1 MSRKTI
7 GETLKQAVAWP
18 TKFLFGDDIFISYS
32 RADGATY
39 AAGLADELAGRK
51 FSCRFDLWG
60 TEPGKEMPNSLKRAL
75 KRSAVLVLVG
85 SPGAAKSVHVAQEVA
100 ELKRRGRKIIPIA
113 FDGILLRNNVTVR
126 NGSLERIVAR
136 GTPITVDE
144 ALWAADIEGLPLS
157 CEKVAA
163 LKTGDPSPDVISR
176 IEKTFTFSRKDE
188 RLRKTTAA
196 IGVVLIILIGA
207 SIVAG
212 YVATKKGKE
221 AALRTS
227 EAAQAETRARDSE
240 LKAKQQ
246 EDNAKQQT
254 LLAEA
259 ATLKATD
266 AEKLAGEKTRLAD
279 EKTKLAAEKT
289 RLAAAASKRADEQT
303 AKADEAS
310 KRAATQ
316 ELSAHKNLA
325 RSYYAQAQAESNTNP
340 LRALAWAN
348 TAVKEAPSEDENK
361 SSYMVRALDLA
372 ARTPLAV
379 INSPTGLLSASFSPT
394 CETIV
399 TFSASG
405 KFAVW
410 DGYTGESLPHPF
422 PDPGFKYELDLTN
435 FYKAVFSSDGSRIA
449 LLVRESA
456 QAAGENLELHLLVW
470 EARTGRAVRDIR
482 VEGRVEGAHTMSF
495 SPDDQDILITMSR
508 EIGYSVWNMASGKE
522 RIFET
527 PIKKSRWA
535 WDNKTS
541 SIWSRN
547 PARNWFLN
555 VRDKEVMKASAGA
568 QRISAEVLEVRDNL
582 TGKLIAEHPLLDK
595 DPHEDEVAKEAAF
608 TPDAEKIV
616 LLSEFNGDNKDS
628 KYKGP
633 QTLLRVWNVVTG
645 RASAPRLLSKPD
657 SGEYSEF
664 SIEAGP
670 WSISRDGKRLLITDS
685 KYNLVSVWDISGAEP
700 DWKSTI
706 DIPEASNGVKLRLEL
721 ALFTED
727 DQNVISISLGEDNN
741 RVINVWSAES
751 YHLASQPFIVKY
763 SPLGFDVSPG
773 DKTVNVLNQDGT
785 LLSWDLLRD
794 GSFSTVA
801 PDLPKTQDMAFES
814 AVLTPDRLSLL
825 TIGYHHGAI
834 NEHGPHVM
842 QLWDAATGVK
852 KWPADLPAP
861 STPDQV
867 KFSPDGSRFFVMPKS
882 REYYQVGVA
891 VRQLNDAANLPGFR
905 PITVPLNEVEFS
917 RDGNSL
923 VTAVWVSSERKIKFW
938 SATTGEPLSEESS
951 TQLKDGYFIGFT
963 RFGEYYITLPPGFD
977 ADANYSE
984 FILSKVHAEQ
994 NEQTRLRFADNST
1007 AALALALVR
1016 QAQKVEVTREN
1027 EVVAILDSGIRISIE
1042 QSPTGTR
1049 LTNQATKL
1057 QLIPILDSQADL
1069 SQVIISPDG
1078 RMAAATFAAEKK
1090 TLARVWD
1097 IATGLP
1103 LSERL
1108 WGDDE
1113 IKDIAFTPDST
1124 RLLIADKFGVL
1135 RSWFF
1140 PYFKGDTPAWMLSMS
1155 EALAGQ
1161 RVVGGADV
1169 QRISPEDY
1177 AKMRRKFGEA
1187 LTAAAAAGDPRA
1199 RFLLAGRKR

>member
-1 MSRKTI
+1 MFRKTI

-85 SPGAAKSVHVAQEVA
+85 SPSAAKSVHVAQEVA
-100 ELKRRGRKIIPIA
+100 ELKRRGRKIIPVA

-126 NGSLERIVAR
+126 NGSLERIVAS
-136 GTPITVDE
+136 GASITVSE

-227 EAAQAETRARDSE
+227 EAAQAETRARASE
-240 LKAKQQ
+240 LRAKQQ

-289 RLAAAASKRADEQT
+289 RLAAAATKRADEQT

-348 TAVKEAPSEDENK
+348 TAVREAPSEDENK

-379 INSPTGLLSASFSPT
+379 INSPTGLLSASFSPA

-435 FYKAVFSSDGSRIA
+435 LYKAVFSSDGSRIA
-449 LLVRESA
+449 LLVREPA
-456 QAAGENLELHLLVW
+456 QAGENLELHLLVW
-470 EARTGRAVRDIR
+470 EARTGRALRDIR
-482 VEGRVEGAHTMSF
+482 VEGRVGGAHTMSF
-495 SPDDQDILITMSR
+495 SPDDQEILITMSR
-508 EIGYSVWNMASGKE
+508 DIGYSVWNIASGKE

-527 PIKKSRWA
+527 PMKKSRWA
-535 WDNKTS
+535 WDNKTG
-541 SIWSRN
+541 SIWSQN

-555 VRDKEVMKASAGA
+555 VRDKEVIKASAGA
-568 QRISAEVLEVRDNL
+568 QPISAEVLEVRENL

-608 TPDAEKIV
+608 TPDAQKIV
-616 LLSEFNGDNKDS
+616 LLSEFNGNKDS

-645 RASAPRLLSKPD
+645 RASTARLLSKPD

-664 SIEAGP
+664 GIEAGP
-670 WSISRDGKRLLITDS
+670 WSISRDGKRLLITNS
-685 KYNLVSVWDISGAEP
+685 KYNFISVWDISGAEP

-706 DIPEASNGVKLRLEL
+706 SIPEASNGVKLRLEL
-721 ALFTED
+721 AFFTED
-727 DQNVISISLGEDNN
+727 DQNVIGISLAEDNN
-741 RVINVWSAES
+741 RVINVWSAEN

-763 SPLGFDVSPG
+763 GPLGFDVSPG
-773 DKTVNVLNQDGT
+773 DKTVNVLQQDGT

-814 AVLTPDRLSLL
+814 AVLTPDRLALL
-825 TIGYHHGAI
+825 TIGYHHGAM

-861 STPDQV
+861 STPDRI
-867 KFSPDGSRFFVMPKS
+867 KFSSDGSRFFVMPKN
-882 REYYQVGVA
+882 REYYEVGVA
-891 VRQLNDAANLPGFR
+891 VRQLSDGENLPGFR

-923 VTAVWVSSERKIKFW
+923 VTAVWISSGPKIKFW

-951 TQLKDGYFIGFT
+951 TLLKDGYFIGFT
-963 RFGEYYITLPPGFD
+963 RFGEYYVTLPPGFD
-977 ADANYSE
+977 ADESFSE
-984 FILSKVHAEQ
+984 LILSKANSQ
-994 NEQTRLRFADNST
+994 PNQRTRLRFADNNS
-1007 AALALALVR
+1007 AALAVALLR
-1016 QAQKVEVTREN
+1016 QAQKIEVTREN

-1078 RMAAATFAAEKK
+1078 RMAATTFAAEKK

-1097 IATGLP
+1097 VATGLP

-1113 IKDIAFTPDST
+1113 IKDIAFTPDSA

-1140 PYFKGDTPAWMLSMS
+1140 PDSKGDTPPWMLSMS
-1155 EALAGQ
+1155 EALTGQ

-1169 QRISPEDY
+1169 QRMSPEEY

-1187 LTAAAAAGDPRA
+1187 LTAAAAAGDQRA